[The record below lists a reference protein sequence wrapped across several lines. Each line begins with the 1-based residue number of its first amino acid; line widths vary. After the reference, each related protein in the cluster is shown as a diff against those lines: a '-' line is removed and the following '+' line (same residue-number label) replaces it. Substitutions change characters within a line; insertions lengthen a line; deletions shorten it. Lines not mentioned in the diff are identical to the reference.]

1 MEEKEE
7 DVWNV
12 LEQDEDNNRYQPL
25 LLYKTNHISNAKL
38 LMYDMKV
45 SQDVINCTRMWTYE
59 DKTTLNAIIANLI
72 CCLKKESRLVYP
84 RDKYMKMES
93 KRGLTVHKIKKA
105 VDWLEDNG
113 YIINSVGQA
122 NEDIERR
129 ISSYMTATDKFKE
142 LWNEEV
148 KMESQLQYVD
158 QLGTLE
164 LRDGEKVVTVFR
176 SNSGLRRM
184 SKVVRDLNVLNESHI
199 IRDRNGDIMTN
210 IYCRIFNETF
220 DHGGRF
226 YRADV
231 LGLQHKVGDLYG
243 RWHITIDDS
252 NVCEIDYGNLHFLIA
267 SELNGIDRD
276 NLPTDVYSG
285 MIPDENNSVD
295 RGVVK
300 LAVNVMLNSKDY
312 KGARGAV
319 QRHINKLSKEDKE
332 QYTLG
337 NGSDVLDMVFSAY
350 PQFSDIL
357 CKSESYGLVLQ
368 NHDSNLASDVV
379 EVFIE
384 KGYPILIVHD
394 SFITK
399 VEHMNLLCDTMGDC
413 YRKRFNST
421 LPVPVGAA
429 WKELDGTIMQ
439 RKMSV

>member
-1 MEEKEE
+1 MVDTDEEIWSVLGRNEE
-7 DVWNV
+7 
-12 LEQDEDNNRYQPL
+12 EYRYQPL
-25 LLYKTNHISNAKL
+25 LLYKDNHISNAKIMIL
-38 LMYDMKV
+38 DIKV
-45 SQDVINCTRMWTYE
+45 GLDVTSVTNTWEYKDR
-59 DKTTLNAIIANLI
+59 TTLNVVVANLL
-72 CCLKKESRLVYP
+72 CCLNKDSRLVYP
-84 RDKYMKMES
+84 RRKVKVES
-93 KRGLTVHKIKKA
+93 KKNITVHQIKKA

-113 YIINSVGQA
+113 YVINSVGYA

-129 ISSYMTATDKFKE
+129 VSSYMTATDKFKG

-148 KMESQLQYVD
+148 KMESQLKYVE

-164 LRDGEKVVTVFR
+164 LRDGDKVVTVFR

-184 SKVVRDLNVLNESHI
+184 SKVVRDLNVLNEGHV

-220 DHGGRF
+220 EHGGRF

-231 LGLQHKVGDLYG
+231 LGLQHKAGDEYG
-243 RWHITIDDS
+243 RWHITIDGS
-252 NVCEIDYGNLHFLIA
+252 NVCEIDYGNLHFLLA
-267 SELNGIDRD
+267 SELNGLDRD
-276 NLPTDVYSG
+276 NLPPDVYSG
-285 MIPDENNSVD
+285 IIPDENNAVD
-295 RGVVK
+295 RSVVK
-300 LAVNVMLNSKDY
+300 LAVNVMLNSKSY
-312 KGARGAV
+312 ESARGAV
-319 QRHINKLSKEDKE
+319 QRHINKLSGDDREH
-332 QYTLG
+332 YTLG
-337 NGSDVLDMVFSAY
+337 NGSAVLDLILGAY

-368 NHDSNLASDVV
+368 NHDSNLASDVA

-413 YRKRFNST
+413 YRKRFGST

-429 WKELDGTIMQ
+429 WKEQDGTIMQ

>member
-1 MEEKEE
+1 MEE
-7 DVWNV
+7 DTWDV

-25 LLYKTNHISNAKL
+25 LLYNNNHISNSKL
-38 LMYDMKV
+38 MMYDIKV
-45 SQDVINCTRMWTYE
+45 TQVIINCTRMWSYE
-59 DKTTLNAIIANLI
+59 DKTTLNSIVANLL
-72 CCLKKESRLVYP
+72 CCLKKESRLIYP
-84 RDKYMKMES
+84 RDKFTKLES
-93 KRGLTVHKIKKA
+93 KKGITIYKIKKA

-113 YIINSVGQA
+113 YIVNSVGMA
-122 NEDIERR
+122 HPDIEKR
-129 ISSYMTATDKFKE
+129 ISSYIKATDKFKA

-148 KMESQLQYVD
+148 KMKSQLQYVD

-164 LRDGEKVVTVFR
+164 LRDGEKVVTVYR

-184 SKVVRDLNVLNESHI
+184 AKVVRDLNVLNESHT
-199 IRDRNGDIMTN
+199 IRDRNGEIMTN

-231 LGLQHKVGDLYG
+231 LGLQHKVNDKYG

-252 NVCEIDYGNLHFLIA
+252 NVCEVDFGNLHFSCA
-267 SELNGIDRD
+267 ADLNDIDRE
-276 NLPTDVYSG
+276 NLPIDVYSG
-285 MIPDENNSVD
+285 MIPDETNMVD
-295 RGVVK
+295 RSIVK
-300 LAVNVMLNSKDY
+300 LAVNVMLNSSTKEA
-312 KGARGAV
+312 ARGAI
-319 QRHINKLSKEDKE
+319 QRHINKLSKEDK
-332 QYTLG
+332 QAYTLG
-337 NGSDVLDMVFSAY
+337 NGSAVIDMVFSAY
-350 PQFSDIL
+350 PQFEDIL

-368 NHDSNLASDVV
+368 NHDSNLASDVA

-429 WKELDGTIMQ
+429 WKEADGTIVQ